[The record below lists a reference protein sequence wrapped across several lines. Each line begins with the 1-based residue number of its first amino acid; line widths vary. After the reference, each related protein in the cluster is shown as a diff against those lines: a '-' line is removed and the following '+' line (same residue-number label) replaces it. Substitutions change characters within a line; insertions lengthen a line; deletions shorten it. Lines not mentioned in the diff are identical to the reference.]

1 MPEDHCTGV
10 SFRTQ
15 GDVARGC
22 HHGGKSS
29 RGAKLVRLPP
39 KIDGG
44 QLARDPVAC
53 VPTGGAGERV
63 RAQGAVAATMASAI
77 AGRAVAMVVPT
88 SARLTGLDERAR
100 AGLGEARDSES
111 LGESCGSPL
120 PMGLSAD

>member
-1 MPEDHCTGV
+1 MEARVAGV
-10 SFRTQ
+10 QSSCVFRQRLTV
-15 GDVARGC
+15 GSWRDTRSPVAPLVARG
-22 HHGGKSS
+22 S
-29 RGAKLVRLPP
+29 
-39 KIDGG
+39 
-44 QLARDPVAC
+44 AC
-53 VPTGGAGERV
+53 ER
-63 RAQGAVAATMASAI
+63 RGAVAATMASAL